1 MSFSLSGLASGI
13 DTNTLIEQLM
23 QIERQ
28 PVVRLENRKK
38 SLASEQSFFRSLNTK
53 LRTLQEAA
61 ADLTLSGTFRAM
73 KAESSDKTVLGVKS
87 QGTSVPGTYE
97 ITVHSLAKS
106 HVVQSAERNADA
118 EIGVSGTF
126 YIHHESLESPLAI
139 EVTGATYGEVMDEIV
154 SQINSQS
161 VGVKASVIETSN
173 GNKRLILTAEH
184 AGADHRIKMGEGVEG
199 SAVVFEDTDGILSA
213 LGITSDA
220 DGEIAEQNVARPY
233 TDAVIS
239 VNGVQ
244 VTRSSN
250 TIDDVIPG
258 VTLQLQKEGVAN
270 VTVDSDIEAITEAIE
285 KFVKAYNDVV
295 NTIRTNLAEGAGLQG
310 DSMLRTLDSQLYS
323 WVNNVV
329 GGTEAGY
336 QMLSFI
342 GLTIDE
348 GVTDRNLMTGTIKF
362 DKERFQ
368 SKFNENPQAVI
379 DLFMKN
385 DEENGHYGI
394 ARLLHNNLREWTT
407 AAGGI
412 LMSRIQGYDSQ
423 ISLMDDRIEQMN
435 LRLQMKEEQL
445 RRQFIR
451 MEIALAQQ
459 QSQMQWL
466 SGQIAQLNANYKRD

>member
-1 MSFSLSGLASGI
+1 
-13 DTNTLIEQLM
+13 
-23 QIERQ
+23 
-28 PVVRLENRKK
+28 
-38 SLASEQSFFRSLNTK
+38 
-53 LRTLQEAA
+53 
-61 ADLTLSGTFRAM
+61 
-73 KAESSDKTVLGVKS
+73 
-87 QGTSVPGTYE
+87 
-97 ITVHSLAKS
+97 
-106 HVVQSAERNADA
+106 
-118 EIGVSGTF
+118 
-126 YIHHESLESPLAI
+126 
-139 EVTGATYGEVMDEIV
+139 
-154 SQINSQS
+154 
-161 VGVKASVIETSN
+161 
-173 GNKRLILTAEH
+173 
-184 AGADHRIKMGEGVEG
+184 
-199 SAVVFEDTDGILSA
+199 
-213 LGITSDA
+213 
-220 DGEIAEQNVARPY
+220 
-233 TDAVIS
+233 
-239 VNGVQ
+239 
-244 VTRSSN
+244 
-250 TIDDVIPG
+250 
-258 VTLQLQKEGVAN
+258 
-270 VTVDSDIEAITEAIE
+270 
-285 KFVKAYNDVV
+285 
-295 NTIRTNLAEGAGLQG
+295 
-310 DSMLRTLDSQLYS
+310 MLRTLDSQLYS
-323 WVNNVV
+323 WVNSVV

-385 DEENGHYGI
+385 DEENGHYGM